1 MQILCRQIVYSA
13 VRQIVPFNQH
23 LNKRG
28 FASSWCLNFGS
39 HNNFFYK
46 CGTVLANCI
55 AMSVEDSNKRY
66 TRVWSDGCY
75 DMVHFGHANQ
85 LRQAKAMGDY
95 LYVGVHSDEEISK
108 HKGPPVFTAEE
119 RLLVLSYSVRNLYYG
134 FFFCSYLFPSY
145 FCQ

>member
-1 MQILCRQIVYSA
+1 
-13 VRQIVPFNQH
+13 
-23 LNKRG
+23 
-28 FASSWCLNFGS
+28 
-39 HNNFFYK
+39 
-46 CGTVLANCI
+46 
-55 AMSVEDSNKRY
+55 MSVEDSNKSY

-119 RLLVLSYSVRNLYYG
+119 RLLALKVQLSKLKKH
-134 FFFCSYLFPSY
+134 
-145 FCQ
+145 

>member
-1 MQILCRQIVYSA
+1 ML
-13 VRQIVPFNQH
+13 
-23 LNKRG
+23 G
-28 FASSWCLNFGS
+28 
-39 HNNFFYK
+39 
-46 CGTVLANCI
+46 
-55 AMSVEDSNKRY
+55 EDSNKTY

-119 RLLVLSYSVRNLYYG
+119 RLLALNLK
-134 FFFCSYLFPSY
+134 CTVMQIEKTLKI
-145 FCQ
+145 